1 MHIVRNNS
9 ATLFCET
16 DNKLLMATKSK
27 AASELKRLR
36 ECAGFSVRG
45 LAAALKEAGSNYGR
59 SPSSYAYY
67 ENEYRKPYLP
77 IDLVDALAPLLC
89 GKGAPPIRNRDVLA
103 LAGAQHDS
111 LWIARPIFSE
121 PADTKQNNLI
131 DPDLLTAIMNKIGE
145 CASESSLR
153 LTNHHLARMTAE
165 VYGRLFTLQEEERW
179 PSLDREAESVC
190 RLARTLLDGDTDN

>member
-1 MHIVRNNS
+1 
-9 ATLFCET
+9 
-16 DNKLLMATKSK
+16 MATNSK
-27 AASELKRLR
+27 AALELKRLR
-36 ECAGFSVRG
+36 ECAGYSVRG
-45 LAAALKEAGSNYGR
+45 LATALKEAGSNYGR

-89 GKGAPPIRNRDVLA
+89 GKGTPPIRNRDVLA

-111 LWIARPIFSE
+111 LWIARPKFSE
-121 PADTKQNNLI
+121 HTDINQINLI

-145 CASESSLR
+145 CASENALS

-165 VYGRLFTLQEEERW
+165 VYARLSSLREKERW

-190 RLARTLLDGDTDN
+190 RLARTLLDSTEIHTES

>member
-1 MHIVRNNS
+1 
-9 ATLFCET
+9 
-16 DNKLLMATKSK
+16 MATNSK
-27 AASELKRLR
+27 AALELKRLR
-36 ECAGFSVRG
+36 ECAGYSVRG
-45 LAAALKEAGSNYGR
+45 LATALKDAGSNYGR

-111 LWIARPIFSE
+111 LWIARPDFSE
-121 PADTKQNNLI
+121 NIETKQINLI

-145 CASESSLR
+145 QASANSLI

-165 VYGRLFTLQEEERW
+165 VYARLFSLREEERW
-179 PSLDREAESVC
+179 PSLDRETESVC
-190 RLARTLLDGDTDN
+190 RLARTLLDSAGTNTDI